1 MEIIV
6 LLTEF
11 LQKGKYLESTTGRY
25 RLKLQV
31 NGNLEIFCQNVSIW
45 ETKTVNDNVDFLY
58 FDPNGNLV
66 LFGIDESVI
75 WAAGIGEHATT
86 LIMQDDG
93 NLVLYKD
100 DSESVW
106 STGTSNKCHADEGFK
121 FPLSFVFINT
131 ALKYLQNSSLVPT
144 VY

>member
-1 MEIIV
+1 ME
-6 LLTEF
+6 
-11 LQKGKYLESTTGRY
+11 K
-25 RLKLQV
+25 
-31 NGNLEIFCQNVSIW
+31 FCQNVSIW

-58 FDPNGNLV
+58 FDPIGNLV

-100 DSESVW
+100 DSQSVW
-106 STGTSNKCHADEGFK
+106 STGTSNKYHADKGFK
-121 FPLSFVFINT
+121 FPLFFVFINT

>member
-1 MEIIV
+1 M
-6 LLTEF
+6 
-11 LQKGKYLESTTGRY
+11 
-25 RLKLQV
+25 
-31 NGNLEIFCQNVSIW
+31 IW
-45 ETKTVNDNVDFLY
+45 T
-58 FDPNGNLV
+58 
-66 LFGIDESVI
+66 
-75 WAAGIGEHATT
+75 AGIGEHAKT

>member
-1 MEIIV
+1 M
-6 LLTEF
+6 
-11 LQKGKYLESTTGRY
+11 
-25 RLKLQV
+25 
-31 NGNLEIFCQNVSIW
+31 EIFCQNTSIW
-45 ETKTVNDNVDFLY
+45 ETKTVNDHVDFLY

-75 WAAGIGEHATT
+75 WAAGIGEYATT
-86 LIMQDDG
+86 LIMQDDS

-100 DSESVW
+100 DSQSVW
-106 STGTSNKCHADEGFK
+106 STGTSNKCHANKGFK
-121 FPLSFVFINT
+121 FLFFFVFINT

>member
-11 LQKGKYLESTTGRY
+11 LQEGKYLESTTGRY

-75 WAAGIGEHATT
+75 WAAGIAEHATT
-86 LIMQDDG
+86 CKMMVIWYFTRMTVKAFGLPAQAINVMQTKVLNLLYFLFLLI
-93 NLVLYKD
+93 L
-100 DSESVW
+100 
-106 STGTSNKCHADEGFK
+106 H
-121 FPLSFVFINT
+121 
-131 ALKYLQNSSLVPT
+131 
-144 VY
+144 